1 MSKQLNYKIGA
12 LKRKFK
18 NGKSDF
24 EPGTLISKMNNERST
39 IKNNNQTISKT
50 KLSIMGLV

>member
-1 MSKQLNYKIGA
+1 MQKKLNYKIGA

-18 NGKSDF
+18 VKEDF
-24 EPGTLISKMNNERST
+24 EPGALISKINEQRS
-39 IKNNNQTISKT
+39 IKNNNQQISKT